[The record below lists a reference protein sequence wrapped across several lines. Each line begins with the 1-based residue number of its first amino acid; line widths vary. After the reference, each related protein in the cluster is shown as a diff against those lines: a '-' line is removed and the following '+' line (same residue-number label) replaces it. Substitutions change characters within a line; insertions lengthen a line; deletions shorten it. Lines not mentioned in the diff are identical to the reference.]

1 MLKTNWVSMCVEDYI
16 GCQSVVSMCVED
28 YIGCQSQKKSRKK
41 REGDMR
47 AGE

>member
-1 MLKTNWVSMCVEDYI
+1 MGVRRVHW
-16 GCQSVVSMCVED
+16 VSMCVED